1 MDIVSP
7 GMKTPSKRVV
17 FCTIFDKVLNNNG
30 DSMKFEVFFDGDCP
44 LCVKEIR
51 LLRALDRKRGR
62 ILFTDIAAADFDAQA
77 VTGLTYEQLMAE
89 IYGRM
94 PSGELVTGME
104 VFRQLY
110 GAVGLGFLFAPTKW
124 PILKPAFD
132 SIYSMFAKNRLKL
145 TGRCEDDSCSVPQ
158 T

>member
-1 MDIVSP
+1 
-7 GMKTPSKRVV
+7 
-17 FCTIFDKVLNNNG
+17 
-30 DSMKFEVFFDGDCP
+30 
-44 LCVKEIR
+44 
-51 LLRALDRKRGR
+51 
-62 ILFTDIAAADFDAQA
+62 
-77 VTGLTYEQLMAE
+77 MAE